1 MCEAVFY
8 LTGDKNRIV
17 NREQITQGIASSIQ
31 DFLLL
36 ARREREAYKELG
48 KEKGHNH
55 IFI

>member
-17 NREQITQGIASSIQ
+17 SREQITQGIASRIQ

-36 ARREREAYKELG
+36 ARREWEASKELG

-55 IFI
+55 IFT